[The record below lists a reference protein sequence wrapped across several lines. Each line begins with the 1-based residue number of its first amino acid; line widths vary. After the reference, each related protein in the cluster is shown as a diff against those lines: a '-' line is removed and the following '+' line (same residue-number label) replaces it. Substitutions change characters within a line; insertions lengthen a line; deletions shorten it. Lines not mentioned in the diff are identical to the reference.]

1 MPPEFN
7 LTHID
12 LSSLKQTSQYKA
24 PLRNMGGGSA
34 PRIREEHADL
44 LLGQLQA
51 SFQEIQQ
58 LAPPD
63 ERFLRPDGGYY
74 EVELRRGADPGDLSR
89 ARDQIIAGGAKVEP
103 QSPTRKELSGFS
115 WLWFCPV
122 ARLNG
127 ATHALD

>member
-51 SFQEIQQ
+51 SFQEI
-58 LAPPD
+58 
-63 ERFLRPDGGYY
+63 
-74 EVELRRGADPGDLSR
+74 
-89 ARDQIIAGGAKVEP
+89 
-103 QSPTRKELSGFS
+103 
-115 WLWFCPV
+115 
-122 ARLNG
+122 
-127 ATHALD
+127 